1 MAGPSPGPRIGDYR
15 AVPHRTPRV
24 GALTALALLT
34 LLGVVQTTLARP
46 AVPLALVAAD
56 DDDPGDDPGNNKS
69 GDLVLVTT
77 SLPSMAA
84 GQEGWVSLIWT
95 AETDVCDIEVTAK
108 GKDFEVTYPAN
119 TGKFSSLY
127 TNNALAETNLD
138 YTAFRLTAPAKAGT
152 ETIEFEAKFTRL
164 SDSAELR
171 KSDNLVIK
179 DVKDCKGSSGKVKA
193 KVDVDISQ
201 SSGPA
206 VTLQTT
212 SVDLRSGGPTWVRLS
227 FRGNQPELDDFRVKV
242 AAPAGF
248 EVVYPKDGSSS
259 GLSNGT
265 RLPVAASDSAAVRLD
280 PLASKP
286 GTYQLPVT
294 ATWKGGSWSGILKV
308 IVK

>member
-1 MAGPSPGPRIGDYR
+1 MLSRSAL
-15 AVPHRTPRV
+15 PRV
-24 GALTALALLT
+24 GALAALALLALT
-34 LLGVVQTTLARP
+34 GAVQTHPSPDAGS
-46 AVPLALVAAD
+46 LALVAAGK
-56 DDDPGDDPGNNKS
+56 DDPGDDPGNNKS

-108 GKDFEVTYPAN
+108 SKDFEITYPAN

-152 ETIEFEAKFTRL
+152 ETIEFEARFTRL
-164 SDSAELR
+164 SDSEELR
-171 KSDNLVIK
+171 KSDNLVTK
-179 DVKDCKGSSGKVKA
+179 DVKDCKGSSGKVKT
-193 KVDVDISQ
+193 KVDINVTQ

-206 VTLQTT
+206 VELQTT

-259 GLSNGT
+259 GLNNGS

-280 PLASKP
+280 PLDTKP
-286 GTYQLPVT
+286 GSYQLPVT
-294 ATWKGGSWSGILKV
+294 ATWKGGSWSGTLKV
-308 IVK
+308 TVT

>member
-1 MAGPSPGPRIGDYR
+1 MLLRS
-15 AVPHRTPRV
+15 TLPRV
-24 GALTALALLT
+24 GALAALTLLALPALALVT
-34 LLGVVQTTLARP
+34 PGVEAAQLG
-46 AVPLALVAAD
+46 LVAAD
-56 DDDPGDDPGNNKS
+56 NGDPGDDPGNNKS

-108 GKDFEVTYPAN
+108 GKDFEITYPAN

-138 YTAFRLTAPAKAGT
+138 YTAFRLTAPAKAGS

-164 SDSAELR
+164 SDSGELK
-171 KSDNLVIK
+171 KSDNLVTK

-193 KVDVDISQ
+193 KVDINVTQ

-206 VTLQTT
+206 VELQTT

-227 FRGNQPELDDFRVKV
+227 FRGNQPELDDFRVQV

-248 EVVYPKDGSSS
+248 EVVYPDDGSSS
-259 GLSNGT
+259 GLNNGS

-280 PLASKP
+280 PLETKP
-286 GTYQLPVT
+286 GSYQLPVT
-294 ATWKGGSWSGILKV
+294 ATWKGGSWSGTLKV
-308 IVK
+308 TVK